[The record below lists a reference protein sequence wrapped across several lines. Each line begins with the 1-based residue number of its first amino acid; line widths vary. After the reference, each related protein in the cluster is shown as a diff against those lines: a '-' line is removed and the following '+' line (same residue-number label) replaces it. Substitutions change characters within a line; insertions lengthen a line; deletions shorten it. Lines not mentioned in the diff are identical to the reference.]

1 MAKESHLMHT
11 YNRLPVALARGEG
24 ARVWD
29 SDGREYLD
37 AMTGIA
43 VCSLGHAHP
52 AITEAICAQA
62 GTLMHTSNWYRIPL
76 QEQLADALCQRTGM
90 QTVFFGN
97 SGAEANEAAIKLA
110 RLYGHSRDVRE
121 PTIIVTEQ
129 SFHGRTMATL
139 TASGSRKVQA
149 GFEPLLKGFSRVPY
163 GDLDAVR
170 HVAAN
175 ANNIVAVLV
184 EPVLGEGGVV
194 VPPEGYL
201 KGLREICDDNEWL
214 LMADEIQ
221 TGMCRTGQWFAF
233 QHEDIRPDVVTL
245 AKSLGN
251 GFPIGACLAGG
262 KAAEVLGPGKH
273 GSTFGGNPLAC
284 AAALAVVRTM
294 EAESLDRRAR
304 ELGTRILAGLQEGL
318 RGVEGV
324 VSVRGKGM
332 MLGVE
337 LDRECLPLMAQALE
351 HGLLINVTA
360 GNVVRL
366 LPPLILSDEQAD
378 QIVSGVVDLIKGFV
392 EAA

>member
-1 MAKESHLMHT
+1 MHT
-11 YNRLPVALARGEG
+11 YNRLPVALTRGEG
-24 ARVWD
+24 ASVWD
-29 SDGREYLD
+29 TDGREFLD

-52 AITEAICAQA
+52 AVADAICKQA

-76 QEQLADALCQRTGM
+76 QEQLADALCERTGL
-90 QTVFFGN
+90 QSVFFGN

-110 RLYGHSRDVRE
+110 RLYGHGREVRE

-139 TASGSRKVQA
+139 TATGSRKVQA

-175 ANNIVAVLV
+175 ANNVVAVLV

-194 VPPEGYL
+194 LPPEGYL
-201 KGLREICDDNEWL
+201 AGLRGICDENDWL
-214 LMADEIQ
+214 LMVDEIQ
-221 TGMCRTGQWFAF
+221 TGMCRTGRWFAY
-233 QHEDIRPDVVTL
+233 QHEDIQPDVITV

-284 AAALAVVRTM
+284 AAALAVVDVMGR
-294 EAESLDRRAR
+294 EQLDQRATI
-304 ELGTRILAGLQEGL
+304 LGKNMLDGLRNGLQD
-318 RGVEGV
+318 VNGV
-324 VSVRGKGM
+324 VSVRGKGL
-332 MLGVE
+332 MLGIE
-337 LDRECLPLMAQALE
+337 LDRDCLPIMAAGLE
-351 HGLLINVTA
+351 QGLLLNVTA

-366 LPPLILSDEQAD
+366 LPPLILTDDQAD
-378 QIVSGVVDLIKGFV
+378 RIVTGTVAVVKAFLG
-392 EAA
+392 AA